1 MQNSVN
7 HRNFERKLPLSGS
20 AWKHVSSSGV
30 STRLGARPR
39 GLVRRSRPPR
49 CACRCVLFAEHVAA
63 LLARLPKNLRPCR
76 RGVCRHCRSASGLVL
91 SWTSGGVFRLPLSAA
106 HPFRSPPLSSRRG
119 AVPSACAPRRA
130 PAKVRAR
137 APAFLTRH
145 RMRQDYPLNL
155 SISLSGGE
163 ETNQD
168 APSNGE

>member
-49 CACRCVLFAEHVAA
+49 CACRCVLFTEHVAA
-63 LLARLPKNLRPCR
+63 LRARLPKNLRPCR

-91 SWTSGGVFRLPLSAA
+91 YWTSGGVFRLPLSAA
-106 HPFRSPPLSSRRG
+106 HPFR
-119 AVPSACAPRRA
+119 PRRSRADGARSPA
-130 PAKVRAR
+130 PVCRSRACKGALAR
-137 APAFLTRH
+137 SPAFLTRH